1 MADAPKST
9 NQATKPKKPGSKV
22 SIYDVAAHIGVS
34 PGTVS
39 RVINNRDRV
48 KTSTREKVL
57 AAARELGFAPQAAVR
72 RREIAVITEEDYRD
86 RIAGYSASLTQHLA
100 FELTRR
106 EMALQLPE
114 AALDSLQTA
123 YINGIIVVSHGPH
136 VEAAIEQLEK
146 RLPVV
151 HIDLFEKTKDRYT
164 VNSDHEQAG
173 YLAALH
179 FVECGRK
186 RPAFFAYDGAP
197 NRARLRGF
205 KRGLQEAGLSLDEN
219 LFLTVAQG
227 EPFYVALNSL
237 VRMRADAVYV
247 PGSSMEA
254 VEALH
259 LLHYVLKQE
268 IPKDIAVIGGENDRL
283 SSLLVPPLT
292 TIEEPLGDLAIKAV
306 EMLQT
311 LMDGDKPAKAQVTL
325 PVKLIRRASGG

>member
-1 MADAPKST
+1 M
-9 NQATKPKKPGSKV
+9 
-22 SIYDVAAHIGVS
+22 SIYEVAAHIGVS

-48 KTSTREKVL
+48 KKSTRERVL
-57 AAARELGFAPQAAVR
+57 AAAKELGFAPQAAVR
-72 RREIAVITEEDYRD
+72 RPEIAIITEEDFLD
-86 RIAGYSASLTQHLA
+86 RITGYSASLTQHLG
-100 FELTRR
+100 FELARR
-106 EMALQLPE
+106 EMSVQLPV
-114 AALDSLQTA
+114 AALDSLHTA

-136 VEAAIEQLEK
+136 VEEAIAQLEK

-151 HIDLFEKTKDRYT
+151 HIDLFEKAEGRYA

-173 YLAALH
+173 YLTAQH
-179 FVECGRK
+179 FVACGRK
-186 RPAFFAYDGAP
+186 RPAFFAYDGPP

-205 KRGLQEAGLSLDEN
+205 KRALEEAGQAMDEN
-219 LFLTVAQG
+219 LFLNVPKG

-237 VRMRADAVYV
+237 VRMQADAVYV

-268 IPKDIAVIGGENDRL
+268 IPRDIAVIGGENDKL
-283 SSLLVPPLT
+283 SSLLIPPLT
-292 TIEEPLGDLAIKAV
+292 TIEEPLGRLAVEAV

-311 LMDGDKPAKAQVTL
+311 LMDGKTPPRAQVTL

>member
-1 MADAPKST
+1 MPVAKKTIETNLKSSK
-9 NQATKPKKPGSKV
+9 AGSKV

-48 KTSTREKVL
+48 KKSTREKVL
-57 AAARELGFAPQAAVR
+57 AAAKELGFSPQAAVR
-72 RREIAVITEEDYRD
+72 RPDIAIITEEDYLD
-86 RIAGYSASLTQHLA
+86 RIAGYSASLTQHIA

-106 EMALQLPE
+106 EMGLQLPA
-114 AALDSLQTA
+114 AALDSLHTA

-136 VEAAIEQLEK
+136 VKAAIEQLEK

-151 HIDLFEKTKDRYT
+151 HIDLFGNTEGRYT

-173 YLAALH
+173 YLAAQH
-179 FVECGRK
+179 FIDCGRK
-186 RPAFFAYDGAP
+186 RPAFFAYEGAP
-197 NRARLRGF
+197 NRVRLKGF
-205 KRGLQEAGLSLDEN
+205 RRALEEAGMAIDEN
-219 LFLTVAQG
+219 LFLTVPQG
-227 EPFYVALNSL
+227 EPFYIALNSI
-237 VRMRADAVYV
+237 VRMQADAVYV

-268 IPKDIAVIGGENDRL
+268 IPKDIAVIGGENDKL
-283 SSLLVPPLT
+283 SSLLIPPLT
-292 TIEEPLGDLAIKAV
+292 TIEEPLGELACKAV
-306 EMLQT
+306 EMLHT
-311 LMDGDKPAKAQVTL
+311 LMDGKKPSEAQVTL